1 MPTKVVAAE
10 AVYLDP
16 SDCDSIVAYKIL
28 WEKYSDEANE
38 ATLNATVT
46 LSDCSRSV
54 DWYFGNKS
62 ESGGVVKID
71 KVIDALIAFRKKFV
85 VEAKKDPKIQ

>member
-1 MPTKVVAAE
+1 METKVVAAV

-28 WEKYSDEANE
+28 WEKYSEEAD
-38 ATLNATVT
+38 AKLNATVT
-46 LSDCSRSV
+46 LSDCSRSI

-71 KVIDALIAFRKKFV
+71 KAIDALIAFRKKFV
-85 VEAKKDPKIQ
+85 AEVKKDPKIQ